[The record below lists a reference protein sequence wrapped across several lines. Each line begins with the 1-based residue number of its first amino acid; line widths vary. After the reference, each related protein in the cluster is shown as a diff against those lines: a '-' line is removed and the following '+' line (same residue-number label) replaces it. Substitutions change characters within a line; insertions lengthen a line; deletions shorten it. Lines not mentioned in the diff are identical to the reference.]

1 MTMQS
6 VIAKPARAARVG
18 ATRDFRHRL
27 LVLGVLLLPIVPAAA
42 QTPDP
47 AAPTESREE
56 AELRQQLQVME
67 QAFGQAV
74 SLGAQRFEQELPPF
88 APGGVLAGPIQV
100 RGFRLA
106 GHGFFFDVEYPVLRR
121 SILWSMQMLDPFE
134 LSMNAA
140 LQTLRRRLEQMADA
154 PGRPSFEQ
162 ALRQIEE
169 VYQAAPAALGVRP
182 APPTAP
188 RPLVVD
194 PPARQA
200 DAPPVDPQ
208 QLYFD
213 ALRSSLANAMV
224 TYGRSA
230 TALDEGEWLSVG
242 ARDIRGLSG
251 RGGTIRLRIRG
262 RDLAALRDGR
272 LTTEEAL
279 ARVEVPRF

>member
-1 MTMQS
+1 MMMQA
-6 VIAKPARAARVG
+6 VIAKPAV
-18 ATRDFRHRL
+18 
-27 LVLGVLLLPIVPAAA
+27 VLGVLLLPILPAAA
-42 QTPDP
+42 QPPDP
-47 AAPTESREE
+47 AAPTESGEE
-56 AELRQQLQVME
+56 AALRQQLQVME

-88 APGGVLAGPIQV
+88 APGGVLAGLIQV

-134 LSMNAA
+134 LSMSAA
-140 LQTLRRRLEQMADA
+140 LQTLRRRLEQMADS

-162 ALRQIEE
+162 ALRQLED
-169 VYQAAPAALGVRP
+169 VNRVAPAALGLPP
-182 APPTAP
+182 APPPAP
-188 RPLVVD
+188 RARVVD
-194 PPARQA
+194 PPTRQV
-200 DAPPVDPQ
+200 DAPVDPQ
-208 QLYFD
+208 QLYVD

-224 TYGRSA
+224 TYGRSV